1 MQSPENNQVAEQEN
15 KDVKET
21 APVQQQKTDLNKVI
35 EFLAEKF
42 PASFSV
48 KGEAKPLKI
57 GIFADIAEQI
67 TEQDPVSKTQV
78 RHALR
83 RYTNSWRYLEAV
95 VKGGQR
101 VDLEGN
107 DVAELTEEHV
117 SHAKLQLEESKAKFQ
132 EKRKANKPQDK
143 KSYKKS
149 GKSVGNPPKRKPK
162 SNKPQAKKQ
171 PEVKKELVANDNF
184 DAGTNVL
191 VKLGAAP
198 VAATIV
204 ETSKNEVSVQ
214 LSSGMVMKVNKENIY
229 QA

>member
-1 MQSPENNQVAEQEN
+1 MQSQE
-15 KDVKET
+15 
-21 APVQQQKTDLNKVI
+21 KTDLNKII

-48 KGEAKPLKI
+48 KGEAKALKI
-57 GIFADIAEQI
+57 GIFNDIAAQL

-107 DVAELTEEHV
+107 DVEALTSEHV
-117 SHAKLQLEESKAKFQ
+117 QHAEQQLAESKAKFQ
-132 EKRKANKPQDK
+132 EKKKAAKAKDKKTYKKPANKL
-143 KSYKKS
+143 
-149 GKSVGNPPKRKPK
+149 GNPPKRKPK
-162 SNKPQAKKQ
+162 SESKGTNPKPKVQ
-171 PEVKKELVANDNF
+171 KELVANEDF
-184 DAGTNVL
+184 SEGTKVL
-191 VKLGAAP
+191 VKFGSAP
-198 VAATIV
+198 VSATIL
-204 ETSKNEVSVQ
+204 ETSKDEVSVQ
-214 LSSGMVMKVNKENIY
+214 LASGMTIKVSKGSIF